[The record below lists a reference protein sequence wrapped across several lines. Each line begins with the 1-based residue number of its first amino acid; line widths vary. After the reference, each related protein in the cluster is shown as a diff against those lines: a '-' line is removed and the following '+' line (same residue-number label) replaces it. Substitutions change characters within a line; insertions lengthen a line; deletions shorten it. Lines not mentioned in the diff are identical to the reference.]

1 MLDIQNQGP
10 QCTACGSSTKLTAIE
25 PGAPGQDLRSQ
36 DLRSQD
42 LRSQDLRTFTCPRCN
57 RVQRYIIDSAVSE
70 AWLAPTEWS
79 ACNASGAM
87 DQSYFREQADRCR
100 RLARDSTN
108 PVLMVSL
115 RRLADEHQMRADE
128 IENDEISAS
137 AAP

>member
-25 PGAPGQDLRSQ
+25 PGAPG
-36 DLRSQD
+36 QD

-79 ACNASGAM
+79 ACNASGEM

-100 RLARDSTN
+100 RLARDSTD